1 MSDDAPADPAPIH
14 PGSADPGPSDPA
26 GARTLRDR
34 ADAGVAWSALH
45 TWGTRGLQLGLILVL
60 ARLLTPRDFGLFAM
74 AQVVISLLHPIAVQ
88 GIPEALVQSDRDDD
102 LVWATGLRAVMAG
115 SAVAAVLLLLAA
127 PLVAAMFGAADLTA
141 VLRWLAPGAV
151 LYGLHAVA
159 YARIRSRLEFDVHAR
174 AGLAGGAAELAVG
187 IPVALA
193 GLGVWALVA
202 GFYANLILETGLLL
216 RSTGALPWRGSGRDA
231 AQAPGTGFSGRE
243 YRRLLRFG
251 RFIVAGSVTTF
262 LNRRSDDFF
271 VGLLLGPQVLGYY
284 NIAYRL
290 LELMTTVFLRA
301 VERVAFPVFAKLQ
314 SQPRLVAD
322 GIRTSFR
329 FTSLVAF
336 PAFAGLM
343 VVAPDAVLV
352 ALGGQ
357 WDAAVA
363 PLRILA
369 LGGLALCATNVLPGA
384 IRAAGYPQ
392 WNVTIAA
399 VKGVLLAGAF
409 WVAAG
414 IGLEAV
420 AWVFTAG
427 VYLVFP
433 AFLAAARRLF
443 PVPVG
448 GYLAEAAAPLAA
460 TLIMVAALWALGPVV
475 DGWAPVWRLAANV
488 AAGVTV
494 YLAAAWLLA
503 RPQLQALAERARAVV
518 SG

>member
-1 MSDDAPADPAPIH
+1 MNDDAAPADPGPT
-14 PGSADPGPSDPA
+14 DPGPTDPTA
-26 GARTLRDR
+26 APTLRDR

-45 TWGTRGLQLGLILVL
+45 IWGTRGLQLGLILVL

-74 AQVVISLLHPIAVQ
+74 AQVVISLLHPVAVQ
-88 GIPEALVQSDRDDD
+88 GLPEALVQSDRDED
-102 LVWATGLRAVMAG
+102 VTWATGLRAVMAG
-115 SAVAAVLLLLAA
+115 SALAAVVLLLAA
-127 PLVAAMFGAADLTA
+127 PLLAALFNAADLTA

-151 LYGLHAVA
+151 LYGLHAMA
-159 YARIRSRLEFDVHAR
+159 YARIRSRLDFDAHAR
-174 AGLAGGAAELAVG
+174 AGLAAGAAELAVG
-187 IPVALA
+187 IPVAIA

-216 RSTGALPWRGSGRDA
+216 RSTGALPWRGFVR
-231 AQAPGTGFSGRE
+231 RE

-314 SQPRLVAD
+314 SEPRLVAD

-336 PAFAGLM
+336 PGFAGLM

-357 WDAAVA
+357 WGAAVA

-399 VKGVLLAGAF
+399 VKGVLLAAAF
-409 WVAAG
+409 YLAAG

-420 AWVFTAG
+420 AWVFTVG

-488 AAGVTV
+488 AAGVAV
-494 YLAAAWLLA
+494 YLAGAWVLA
-503 RPQLQALAERARAVV
+503 RRQLSALAARARGVV
-518 SG
+518 TG